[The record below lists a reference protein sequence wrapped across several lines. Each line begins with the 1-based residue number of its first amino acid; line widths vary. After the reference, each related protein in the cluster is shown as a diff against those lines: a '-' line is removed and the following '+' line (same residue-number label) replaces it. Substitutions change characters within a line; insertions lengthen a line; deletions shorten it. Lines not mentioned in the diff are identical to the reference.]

1 MDEFLYAFKK
11 KKKVNPSC
19 YWLATSN
26 SGNITLDHMQVLM
39 KKQGALQLVGY
50 EHPTSTWTRGLL
62 LTIDTMGVKQAKK
75 SVVTLLRSQVTPV
88 GCQDR
93 LVQLSWN
100 EN

>member
-75 SVVTLLRSQVTPV
+75 CYSFTKSGYASRMPGQIGATLM
-88 GCQDR
+88 
-93 LVQLSWN
+93 
-100 EN
+100 E